1 MSIAVV
7 LPPLGESV
15 VEGTISQWLVKE
27 GDRVALDQPLVEI
40 TTDKI
45 DVEIPSPAAGV
56 IRRIVASAGEVV
68 PIGAELARIDSK
80 THANCK
86 GSASTDRKTEA
97 DSRPPS
103 YSSGAEQRPT
113 TLRATP
119 VARRVAEAYDVDPA
133 LASASGPG
141 GLITKRDVL
150 REAERQS
157 ARARTQTPMAAT
169 ATRSPEA
176 EVEHPS
182 QAPSFANCEIQEG
195 DRVIPMSPIR
205 RLVAEHMVYSKA
217 TSPHVGT
224 VAEIDFARVVALRDA
239 NKIAF
244 HKSHGFSLSF
254 LPFLVHATVRGLREH
269 PALNASVLDDAI
281 VERAGLHIGIAV
293 ETEKGLVVPVVRHAD
308 RLSLTGIAE
317 AIEDLSN
324 RARSKRLSADELK
337 GGTFTISNPGRHGNL
352 YGFAII
358 NQPQVGILRMGEIV
372 KRPVV
377 RSVDGTDAIT
387 IRPTMHLALSYDH
400 RAVDGAPANHFLHRV
415 RELLERAE
423 FDL

>member
-7 LPPLGESV
+7 LPSLGESV

-27 GDRVALDQPLVEI
+27 GDRVERDQPLVEV
-40 TTDKI
+40 TTDKVDI
-45 DVEIPSPAAGV
+45 EIPSPATGV
-56 IRRIVASAGEVV
+56 IKRIVASAGEVV
-68 PIGAELARIDSK
+68 PVGAELARIDSK
-80 THANCK
+80 SHANRDA
-86 GSASTDRKTEA
+86 SASWDRQPA
-97 DSRPPS
+97 AVSPPPAAS
-103 YSSGAEQRPT
+103 AGAEQRPMT
-113 TLRATP
+113 PRATP
-119 VARRVAEAYDVDPA
+119 VARRVAEALDVDPA
-133 LASASGPG
+133 SASASGPG
-141 GLITKRDVL
+141 GLVTKRDVL
-150 REAERQS
+150 RAAERSSQQPE
-157 ARARTQTPMAAT
+157 ALTPMARA
-169 ATRSPEA
+169 AAEASAA
-176 EVEHPS
+176 EVEHP
-182 QAPSFANCEIQEG
+182 ATVPSFSNYEVQEG
-195 DRVIPMSPIR
+195 DRVVRMSPLR
-205 RLVAEHMVYSKA
+205 RLVAEHMVYSKN

-224 VAEIDFARVVALRDA
+224 VAEIDLARVVALREA
-239 NKIAF
+239 SKSAF
-244 HKSHGFSLSF
+244 RKAHGFSLNF
-254 LPFLVHATVRGLREH
+254 VPFLVHATARALREY
-269 PALNASVLDDAI
+269 PALNASVVEDAI
-281 VERAGLHIGIAV
+281 IEKAGLHIGIAV

-308 RLSLTGIAE
+308 RLSVTGIAE
-317 AIEDLSN
+317 AIEDLAS

-377 RSVDGTDAIT
+377 CSVDGADAIA

>member
-15 VEGTISQWLVKE
+15 VEGTIAQWLVKE
-27 GDRVALDQPLVEI
+27 GDRVARDQPLVEV

-56 IRRIVASAGEVV
+56 VRRILASAGEVV
-68 PIGAELARIDSK
+68 PIGAELARIDSR
-80 THANCK
+80 THANHK
-86 GSASTDRKTEA
+86 VSASPESTAEAGSPPPA
-97 DSRPPS
+97 DSA
-103 YSSGAEQRPT
+103 GAEPRPAT
-113 TLRATP
+113 RRATP
-119 VARRVAEAYDVDPA
+119 VARRVGEALDIDPA
-133 LASASGPG
+133 SASASGPG

-150 REAERQS
+150 REAELRSPRPQAS
-157 ARARTQTPMAAT
+157 TPMAGAV
-169 ATRSPEA
+169 AGSPVGEA
-176 EVEHPS
+176 EHPPK
-182 QAPSFANCEIQEG
+182 APSFANYEVQEG

-205 RLVAEHMVYSKA
+205 RLVAEHMVYSKT

-224 VAEIDFARVVALRDA
+224 VAEIDLARVVALREA

-244 HKSHGFSLSF
+244 RKAHGFSLNF
-254 LPFLVHATVRGLREH
+254 LPFLVYATVRGLREY
-269 PALNASVLDDAI
+269 PALNASVIEDAI
-281 VERAGLHIGIAV
+281 VEKAGLHIGIAV

-308 RLSLTGIAE
+308 RLSLTGLAE

-324 RARSKRLSADELK
+324 RARSKRLSADELQ

-377 RSVDGTDAIT
+377 RSVDGTDVIA

-400 RAVDGAPANHFLHRV
+400 RAVDGAPANQFLHRV